1 MSTPGLGRVKT
12 LPQGISWTRPRV
24 LDEGRPYAQF
34 MIHSSELMPGGSPT
48 FRGTDDIQKLY
59 DDLEA
64 LFDSVED
71 RFVGTT
77 LADFA
82 AEQPRPDTEPRRCL
96 TTFAVD
102 GLRSPLR
109 SPTPS
114 GHMPDWGVFHKSLH
128 AHCCHLVLTR

>member
-1 MSTPGLGRVKT
+1 MQQLRREQSWAAHIVLMSTPGLGRVKT

-82 AEQPRPDTEPRRCL
+82 AAAT
-96 TTFAVD
+96 
-102 GLRSPLR
+102 S
-109 SPTPS
+109 S
-114 GHMPDWGVFHKSLH
+114 GHG
-128 AHCCHLVLTR
+128 T